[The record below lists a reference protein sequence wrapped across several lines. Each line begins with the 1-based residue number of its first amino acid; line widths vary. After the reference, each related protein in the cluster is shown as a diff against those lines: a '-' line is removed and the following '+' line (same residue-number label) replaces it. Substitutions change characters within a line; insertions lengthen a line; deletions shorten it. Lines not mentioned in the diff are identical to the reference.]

1 MCRNKVKA
9 ITGLSIFVLLG
20 VAAVQAPHQKE
31 RNLKVLPKDIS
42 DEKLDSIMQSYN
54 KALGVKCDFCHVKQK
69 IFSGDFDYASDAE
82 PMKENAR
89 EMMLMTI
96 EINKK
101 HFYFDKNIKPEYL
114 NTITCKTCHRGE
126 PFPPED
132 YSLLQDF
139 SHSFIPATI
148 WMATAL

>member
-1 MCRNKVKA
+1 MYSNKIKA

-31 RNLKVLPKDIS
+31 KNLKILPKDIS
-42 DEKLDSIMQSYN
+42 DEKLDSIMQTYN

-69 IFSGDFDYASDAE
+69 VFPGDFDYASDAE

-89 EMMLMTI
+89 EMMRMTI
-96 EINKK
+96 EINKSN
-101 HFYFDKNIKPEYL
+101 FYFDKNIRPEYL
-114 NTITCKTCHRGE
+114 NTVTCKTRHRGE

-132 YSLLQDF
+132 
-139 SHSFIPATI
+139 
-148 WMATAL
+148 